1 MKKTT
6 LIFAFAV
13 ILNGIAA
20 YAAQPQDLG
29 TVNITVLDENGALVP
44 DAPVY
49 IYGEHKTRFVGG
61 KEIPGTTTLSMPAG
75 SYRISSALV
84 KKTGDY
90 VDRFASHEAHVEV
103 VPGDNAVIVLTI
115 HALDDPL
122 ARANITDLSS
132 SIGIPSQIARS
143 LN

>member
-1 MKKTT
+1 MKMPIMILT
-6 LIFAFAV
+6 LIV
-13 ILNGIAA
+13 GLGGVAA
-20 YAAQPQDLG
+20 YATQPENVG

-49 IYGEHKTRFVGG
+49 IYGEHKTKFVGG
-61 KEIPGTTTLSMPAG
+61 KEVPGTTTLTMPTG

-90 VDRFASHEAHVEV
+90 MDRFSSHEAHIDVIA
-103 VPGDNAVIVLTI
+103 GDNAVVVLTLRPI
-115 HALDDPL
+115 DD
-122 ARANITDLSS
+122 ADAG
-132 SIGIPSQIARS
+132 IGFAELRKMGVASDIARN